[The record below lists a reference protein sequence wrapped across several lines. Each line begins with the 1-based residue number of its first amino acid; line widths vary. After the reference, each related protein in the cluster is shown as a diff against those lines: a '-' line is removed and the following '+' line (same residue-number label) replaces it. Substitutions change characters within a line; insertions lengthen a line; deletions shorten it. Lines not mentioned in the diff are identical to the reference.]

1 MQPLRTIEH
10 GYAYPVQER
19 DFDEFA
25 RHIRA
30 AAPTDPLIFNCQLGG
45 GRTTTGTIIG
55 CLVRSFATDAEVA
68 TQSTNGAEASDG
80 GRGQAEGVL
89 CIQQV
94 HSSAGQAMSLS
105 IDCTTFTYTMQGSIA
120 DNHADCRCAR
130 AEGDELRSAS

>member
-1 MQPLRTIEH
+1 M
-10 GYAYPVQER
+10 QER

-68 TQSTNGAEASDG
+68 TQSTNGAEESDG
-80 GRGQAEGVL
+80 SRGPAEGVSCL
-89 CIQQV
+89 QAILP
-94 HSSAGQAMSLS
+94 SAS
-105 IDCTTFTYTMQGSIA
+105 QGSV
-120 DNHADCRCAR
+120 N
-130 AEGDELRSAS
+130 